1 MNLRSSFLRCVLI
14 ALYFATPMSAQG
26 AEENDLEVLRLTV
39 VNLLQ
44 GMVQKG
50 VLTPEEAANMVRQ
63 AQESA
68 ESVAGVAES
77 ENDELEEEQ
86 VRVTYVPE
94 VVKEE
99 LREDLQT
106 TLEPRI
112 VESVIDAARDNGW
125 AMAEALPGWL
135 SRTRITGD
143 FRIRGRADFFDSG
156 NALNVYRDFQRINEA
171 GGDAAAGFEAF
182 TNVSEDR
189 QRLQGR
195 LRLGLTS
202 QLTDQWRFDL
212 RLSSGDAESPVSVNT
227 TLASYNQGYEI
238 SIDRALLT
246 YQSDFERWGSSVR
259 AGRMG
264 SPWIGTD
271 IVFDNDLNFDGLV
284 GHLHTRGGNGSFFWT
299 AGGFP
304 IDEVSRS
311 SRDKWLLGSQLG
323 WISDEGRATRF
334 EVALAYHDYQN
345 ITGKRNALDSVLLD
359 FTAPAFV
366 QRGNTLF
373 DIRNDTDVNTNLYAL
388 AADYDLATF
397 YARLSLFEDRP
408 IGAALAIEVVKNIG
422 FEEDDVRART
432 GLDVE
437 DKTNGYIAEIQVGHH
452 SLDLLWNWRMTA
464 AYRYLERD
472 AVLDA
477 YADSPFHLGGTD
489 AQGYDLMF
497 DLGLSARTWLTLSW
511 LSADE
516 IDGPPLGVDGLF
528 LDINSRF

>member
-1 MNLRSSFLRCVLI
+1 MNLCSSFLRFALI
-14 ALYFATPMSAQG
+14 ALCCVTLMSAQG
-26 AEENDLEVLRLTV
+26 SEKNDLEVLRLTV

-50 VLTPEEAANMVRQ
+50 VLTPEEAANMVNQ
-63 AQESA
+63 AQQSA
-68 ESVAGVAES
+68 ETVAGDADS
-77 ENDELEEEQ
+77 GNDELEEVQ

-94 VVKEE
+94 FVKEE
-99 LREDLQT
+99 LREDLQA

-125 AMAEALPGWL
+125 SMAEALPDWMT
-135 SRTRITGD
+135 RTRISGD
-143 FRIRGRADFFDSG
+143 LRIRGRADFFDSG
-156 NALNVYRDFQRINEA
+156 NALNVYRDFQTINAA
-171 GGDAAAGFEAF
+171 GGDAAAGIDAF

-189 QRLQGR
+189 QRIQAR

-202 QLTDQWRFDL
+202 QLSDQWRFDL
-212 RLSSGDAESPVSVNT
+212 RLSSGDAENPVSVNS
-227 TLASYNQGYEI
+227 TLASYGQGYEI
-238 SIDRALLT
+238 SIDRAMLS

-259 AGRMG
+259 GGRMG
-264 SPWIGTD
+264 SPWVGTD

-284 GHLHTRGGNGSFFWT
+284 GHLHTRGGKGSFFWT
-299 AGGFP
+299 VGGFP

-323 WISDEGRATRF
+323 WISDEDRATRF
-334 EVALAYHDYQN
+334 EIALAYHDFQN

-373 DIRNDTDVNTNLYAL
+373 DIRNDADVNTNLYAL
-388 AADYDLATF
+388 AADYDLASF
-397 YARLSLFEDRP
+397 YARLSIFEDRP
-408 IGAALAIEVVKNIG
+408 IGAALAIEFVENIG
-422 FEEDDVRART
+422 FEESEVRSRT

-437 DKTNGYIAEIQVGHH
+437 AKTNGYIAELQVGHH
-452 SLDLLWNWRMTA
+452 SLDLAWNWRVTA

-477 YADSPFHLGGTD
+477 FADSTFHLGGTD
-489 AQGYDLMF
+489 AQGYELMV

-516 IDGPPLGVDGLF
+516 IDGPPLGVDGLL
-528 LDINSRF
+528 LDVNSRF